1 MRRSR
6 PAILPVESSDV
17 TDTNRR
23 RKPTA
28 SGASRRLLNSDTDF
42 TITVRLCWSPVHW
55 LLSGA
60 IVSRPDDVIRVT
72 SRADTASGL
81 RVPFPDSVV
90 VRRLNSEP
98 TLVTPSEV
106 AVVSGCGACAE
117 VAASVTP
124 LPVPVDCP
132 PVDDGIARLPVA
144 AAVSAFSTAST
155 PGGRSRDVT
164 GNGMSPTTSEP
175 EVVFN
180 SGEGG
185 ASLLGDG
192 SSVDVVVGRTL
203 NDDDDDDDDGDDDA
217 GDDDDVDVVVGA
229 SERLSRDDIAD
240 DLVGRRRRRPA
251 LSADDV
257 PPGPLLVMLPSGVAY
272 GFLSA
277 VHRRMPPSD
286 APSCVSSRL
295 SRRTVSTNVTSIIVS
310 GPKNAAS
317 DP

>member
-60 IVSRPDDVIRVT
+60 IVSRPDDAIRVT

-192 SSVDVVVGRTL
+192 SSVDVVVG
-203 NDDDDDDDDGDDDA
+203 
-217 GDDDDVDVVVGA
+217 A
-229 SERLSRDDIAD
+229 SERLSREDIAD

-295 SRRTVSTNVTSIIVS
+295 SRRTVSTNVTSMIVS